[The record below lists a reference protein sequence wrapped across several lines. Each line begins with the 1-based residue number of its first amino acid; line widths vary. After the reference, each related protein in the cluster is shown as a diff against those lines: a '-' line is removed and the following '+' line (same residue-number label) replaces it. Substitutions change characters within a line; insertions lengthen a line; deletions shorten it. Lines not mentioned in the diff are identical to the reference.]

1 MNKRAKGGQPVK
13 NEDPK
18 PVSQAATPPEAPEDT
33 NPADSAES
41 KQKEKMPDFK
51 AAIEAATAGKLLI
64 RGQAADADLQRLVD
78 KLLTEGSTFED
89 VVESARECGAKE
101 LTINAVRSYF
111 LGSGKIQA
119 LRVRYMAE
127 TSESLMKGLGDDADT
142 AEARLAKATMLTGLM
157 NLHERVAPVTPK
169 DAEHDRMERVNQ
181 NLKRQLFVVQ
191 RDKAR
196 QALRYTEEKIRV
208 LRVSQQKVKEEIAT
222 LQKDAERHQAGEPLG
237 PAMLQR
243 IQQIYGLTCQMSEGG
258 RGDAAKA

>member
-1 MNKRAKGGQPVK
+1 MNKRAKVGQPVK
-13 NEDPK
+13 NEDPD

-33 NPADSAES
+33 NPAGSAES

-64 RGQAADADLQRLVD
+64 RGQAADADLQKLVD

-89 VVESARECGAKE
+89 VVESARECGAQG
-101 LTINAVRSYF
+101 LTIHAVRSYF

-157 NLHERVAPVTPK
+157 NLHEGVAPVTPK
-169 DAEHDRMERVNQ
+169 DAEHDRMERAQ
-181 NLKRQLFVVQ
+181 SEP
-191 RDKAR
+191 
-196 QALRYTEEKIRV
+196 QA
-208 LRVSQQKVKEEIAT
+208 AT
-222 LQKDAERHQAGEPLG
+222 FRRAERQG
-237 PAMLQR
+237 PASPE
-243 IQQIYGLTCQMSEGG
+243 IYGRENTSAQSVAAESEGRDRHAAEG
-258 RGDAAKA
+258 RRETPGRRTAGPSDAAKNSADLRIDVPDV